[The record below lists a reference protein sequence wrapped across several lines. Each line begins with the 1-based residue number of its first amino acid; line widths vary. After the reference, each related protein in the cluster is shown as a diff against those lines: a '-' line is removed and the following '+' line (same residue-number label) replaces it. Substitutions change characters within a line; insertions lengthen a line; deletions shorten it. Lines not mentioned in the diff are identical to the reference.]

1 MKRIKEGKGKSV
13 SWHFDGRKIPPS
25 MGGHEAK
32 RTEHQIDTPK
42 STRREGEAKRHKICP
57 EIYSEVKLINHNIKL
72 HPEININS
80 QI

>member
-32 RTEHQIDTPK
+32 RTEYQIDTPK
-42 STRREGEAKRHKICP
+42 STRREGEAERHKICP
-57 EIYSEVKLINHNIKL
+57 
-72 HPEININS
+72 
-80 QI
+80 